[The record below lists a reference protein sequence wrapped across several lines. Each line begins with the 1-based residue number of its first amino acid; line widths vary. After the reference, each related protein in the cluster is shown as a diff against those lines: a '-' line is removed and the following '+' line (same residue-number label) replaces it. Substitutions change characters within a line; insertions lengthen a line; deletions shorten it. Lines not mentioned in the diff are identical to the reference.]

1 MQFENW
7 FMFCSIALLATA
19 TPGPAA
25 LLVSINSLTFG
36 FKKSLVTI
44 LGNVTGLFIMSTF
57 SVLGLSAVVLHSTVA
72 FTVIKLLGAAYLAYL
87 GFKLWVN
94 GVGTIEVGSTRKSK
108 GSSLSLYTQGV
119 LVALTNPKAVVFTT
133 ALFPQF
139 IVAADPLMFQFSILV
154 LSFMLLSFICLS
166 LYALIAQ
173 RAKARTIN
181 TQVQKL
187 FGKIFGAIFIGA
199 GCILG
204 TTSE

>member
-1 MQFENW
+1 
-7 FMFCSIALLATA
+7 MFCSIALLATA

-25 LLVSINSLTFG
+25 LLVSINSLSFG

-133 ALFPQF
+133 SLFPQF

-199 GCILG
+199 GCILA

>member
-25 LLVSINSLTFG
+25 LLVSINSLSFG

-139 IVAADPLMFQFSILV
+139 IVDADPLMFQFSILV

-199 GCILG
+199 GCILA

>member
-1 MQFENW
+1 
-7 FMFCSIALLATA
+7 
-19 TPGPAA
+19 
-25 LLVSINSLTFG
+25 
-36 FKKSLVTI
+36 
-44 LGNVTGLFIMSTF
+44 MSTL

-72 FTVIKLLGAAYLAYL
+72 FTIIKLLGVAYLAYL
-87 GFKLWVN
+87 GFKFWVN
-94 GVGTIEVGSTRKSK
+94 GVGIIEIDSTKKSK

-119 LVALTNPKAVVFTT
+119 LVALTNPKAVIFTT

-166 LYALIAQ
+166 SYALVAQ

-181 TQVQKL
+181 TRVQKL
-187 FGKIFGAIFIGA
+187 LGKIFGATFIGS
-199 GCILG
+199 GCILA

>member
-25 LLVSINSLTFG
+25 LLVSINSLSFG
-36 FKKSLVTI
+36 LKKSLLTV

-72 FTVIKLLGAAYLAYL
+72 FTVIKLFGAAYLAYL

-94 GVGTIEVGSTRKSK
+94 GVGNIEVGSTRKSK
-108 GSSLSLYTQGV
+108 GSSLNLYTQGV
-119 LVALTNPKAVVFTT
+119 LVALTNPKAVIFTT

-166 LYALIAQ
+166 SYALVAQ
-173 RAKARTIN
+173 RAKARRIN

-187 FGKIFGAIFIGA
+187 LGKIFGATFIGA
-199 GCILG
+199 GCILA

>member
-1 MQFENW
+1 VQFENW
-7 FMFCSIALLATA
+7 FVFCSIALLATA

-25 LLVSINSLTFG
+25 LLVSINSLSFG
-36 FKKSLVTI
+36 FKKSIITV

-57 SVLGLSAVVLHSTVA
+57 SVLGLSAVVLNSTVA
-72 FTVIKLLGAAYLAYL
+72 FTVIKILGAVYLVYL

-94 GVGTIEVGSTRKSK
+94 GVGNIEVSSTKKTK

-139 IVAADPLMFQFSILV
+139 IVASEPLMFQFSILV

-166 LYALIAQ
+166 SYALVAQ
-173 RAKARTIN
+173 RAKARTMN
-181 TQVQKL
+181 ARVQKL
-187 FGKIFGAIFIGA
+187 LGKIFGATFIGA
-199 GCILG
+199 GCILA

>member
-25 LLVSINSLTFG
+25 LLVSINSLSFG
-36 FKKSLVTI
+36 FKKSLITI

-139 IVAADPLMFQFSILV
+139 IVDADPLMFQFSILV

-199 GCILG
+199 GCILA

>member
-1 MQFENW
+1 
-7 FMFCSIALLATA
+7 MFCSIALLATA

-25 LLVSINSLTFG
+25 LLVSINSLSCG
-36 FKKSLVTI
+36 FKKSIYTV
-44 LGNVTGLFIMSTF
+44 LGNVTGLFIMSTL

-72 FTVIKLLGAAYLAYL
+72 FTIIKLLGVAYLAYL
-87 GFKLWVN
+87 GFKFWVN
-94 GVGTIEVGSTRKSK
+94 GVGIIEIDSTKKSK

-119 LVALTNPKAVVFTT
+119 LVALTNPKAVIFTT

-166 LYALIAQ
+166 SYALVAQ

-181 TQVQKL
+181 TRVQKL
-187 FGKIFGAIFIGA
+187 LGKIFGATFIGS
-199 GCILG
+199 GCILA

>member
-25 LLVSINSLTFG
+25 LLVSINSLSFG

-133 ALFPQF
+133 SLFPQF

-199 GCILG
+199 GCILA

>member
-25 LLVSINSLTFG
+25 LLVSINSLSFG
-36 FKKSLVTI
+36 FKKSLVTV

-72 FTVIKLLGAAYLAYL
+72 FTVIKIYGAVYLVYL
-87 GFKLWVN
+87 GFKFWVN
-94 GVGTIEVGSTRKSK
+94 GIGNIEIGLTKKAK

-119 LVALTNPKAVVFTT
+119 LVAFTNPKAVIFTT

-139 IVAADPLMFQFSILV
+139 IVVADPLIFQFSILV

-166 LYALIAQ
+166 SYALVAQ
-173 RAKARTIN
+173 CAKARTMN
-181 TQVQKL
+181 TRVQKL
-187 FGKIFGAIFIGA
+187 LGKTFGATFIGA
-199 GCILG
+199 GCILA

>member
-1 MQFENW
+1 
-7 FMFCSIALLATA
+7 MFCSIALLATA

-25 LLVSINSLTFG
+25 LLVSINSLSFG
-36 FKKSLVTI
+36 FKKSIYTV
-44 LGNVTGLFIMSTF
+44 LGNVTGLFIMSTL

-72 FTVIKLLGAAYLAYL
+72 FTIIKLLGVAYLAYL
-87 GFKLWVN
+87 GFKFWVN
-94 GVGTIEVGSTRKSK
+94 GVGIIEIDSTKKSK

-119 LVALTNPKAVVFTT
+119 LVALTNPKAVIFTT

-166 LYALIAQ
+166 SYALVAQ

-181 TQVQKL
+181 TRVQKL
-187 FGKIFGAIFIGA
+187 LGKIFGATFIGS
-199 GCILG
+199 GCILA

>member
-25 LLVSINSLTFG
+25 LLVSINSLSFG

-44 LGNVTGLFIMSTF
+44 LGNVTGMFIMSTF

-199 GCILG
+199 GCILA

>member
-25 LLVSINSLTFG
+25 LLVSINSLSFG

-199 GCILG
+199 GCILA

>member
-1 MQFENW
+1 MQLENW

-25 LLVSINSLTFG
+25 LLVSINSLSFG
-36 FKKSLVTI
+36 FKKSIYTV
-44 LGNVTGLFIMSTF
+44 LGNVTGLFIMSTL

-72 FTVIKLLGAAYLAYL
+72 FTIIKLLGVAYLAYL
-87 GFKLWVN
+87 GFKFWVN
-94 GVGTIEVGSTRKSK
+94 GVGIIEIDSTKKSK

-119 LVALTNPKAVVFTT
+119 LVALTNPKAVIFTT

-166 LYALIAQ
+166 SYALVAQ

-181 TQVQKL
+181 TRVQKL
-187 FGKIFGAIFIGA
+187 LGKIFGATFIGS
-199 GCILG
+199 GCILA

>member
-25 LLVSINSLTFG
+25 LLVSINSLSFG

-181 TQVQKL
+181 TRVQKL

-199 GCILG
+199 GCILA

>member
-25 LLVSINSLTFG
+25 LLVSINSLSFG
-36 FKKSLVTI
+36 FKKSLITI

-199 GCILG
+199 GCILA

>member
-1 MQFENW
+1 
-7 FMFCSIALLATA
+7 MFCSIALLATA

-25 LLVSINSLTFG
+25 LLVSINSLSFG
-36 FKKSLVTI
+36 FKKSIYTV
-44 LGNVTGLFIMSTF
+44 LGNVTGLFIMSTL

-72 FTVIKLLGAAYLAYL
+72 FTIIKLLGVAYLAYL
-87 GFKLWVN
+87 GFKFWVN
-94 GVGTIEVGSTRKSK
+94 GVGIIEIDSTKKSK

-119 LVALTNPKAVVFTT
+119 LVALTNPKAVIFTT

-166 LYALIAQ
+166 SYALVAQ
-173 RAKARTIN
+173 GAKARTIN
-181 TQVQKL
+181 TRVQKL
-187 FGKIFGAIFIGA
+187 LGKIFGATFIGS
-199 GCILG
+199 GCILA